1 MSPQQMRERLQ
12 SLQSKVI
19 EIAGESMLE
28 HKTEIVGLLIN
39 QQQEEHVA
47 GNNAPLKPY
56 SRNYRL
62 YKQEVLGQS
71 GDVNYDATGEM
82 QAEMELNIS
91 GDMYEFNSPSQTDK
105 GELKTARLKLRDGE
119 TAFELTAENKAL
131 IYPIIQETFLQ
142 KLNLI
147 LY

>member
-1 MSPQQMRERLQ
+1 MTPAQMRERLQ

-39 QQQEEHVA
+39 QQQEKHVS
-47 GNNAPLKPY
+47 GDKKPLKPY

-62 YKQEVLGQS
+62 YKQEILGQS
-71 GDVNYDATGEM
+71 GDVNYDAPGEM

-91 GDMYEFNSPSQTDK
+91 GDMYEFNSPSKTDG
-105 GELKTARLKLRDGE
+105 GELKTDRLKLRDGE
-119 TAFELTAENKAL
+119 TAFELTTENKAL
-131 IYPIIQETFLQ
+131 IYPIIQETFLE
-142 KLNLI
+142 KMNLI
-147 LY
+147 LD

>member
-1 MSPQQMRERLQ
+1 MSPSQMREKLL
-12 SLQSKVI
+12 SIQSKVI

-39 QQQEEHVA
+39 QQQEEHVS
-47 GNNAPLKPY
+47 GDKNPLRPY

-62 YKQEVLGQS
+62 YKQEILSQS

-82 QAEMELNIS
+82 QGEMELNIS
-91 GDMYEFNSPSQTDK
+91 GDMYEFNSPSQTDG
-105 GELKTARLKLRDGE
+105 GELKTDRLKLRDGE

-131 IYPIIQETFLQ
+131 IYPIIQETFLE

-147 LY
+147 LD

>member
-147 LY
+147 LD

>member
-1 MSPQQMRERLQ
+1 MRERLQ

>member
-1 MSPQQMRERLQ
+1 
-12 SLQSKVI
+12 
-19 EIAGESMLE
+19 MLE